1 MSAGALG
8 AQEDGSPLHRN
19 ERENKVEEENKQF
32 TEAQMQIDRL
42 RELKK
47 DKELKVKK
55 MKSEAFK
62 YVDQK
67 KEIRAKRPP
76 RMIKIEKALFDKVH
90 KAVTVMNKADRKN
103 RITKDKFVNMILNEI
118 LGGRQGVASI
128 KTKED
133 FKKLLKKIKPDK

>member
-62 YVDQK
+62 YVDK
-67 KEIRAKRPP
+67 KRCNNV
-76 RMIKIEKALFDKVH
+76 KILFNVL
-90 KAVTVMNKADRKN
+90 NKL
-103 RITKDKFVNMILNEI
+103 V
-118 LGGRQGVASI
+118 
-128 KTKED
+128 
-133 FKKLLKKIKPDK
+133 